1 MKLFGFASL
10 LLLTGLPLAADPI
23 SYVMISSSTTGA
35 LIRASGDFHSLTTI
49 APISNGT
56 GVGKDLNGD
65 YLVTTSKSLLRV
77 TPTGTVTA
85 IANAPTIPPT
95 GWVGVVTD
103 AQGNYIVVD
112 NVQHAVWRISPNGA
126 AVLKVANYTVM
137 NSPEQEDAN
146 ILLDPNGNYL
156 VLEDNGSVAQMFS
169 ITPAGGVTQITLSGA
184 AATATDGFTA
194 DGAGNYLFSSF
205 RDDSVFSVTPGG
217 IVSVFAHMGTQIC
230 CNLAGIARNPD
241 NGELSVPT
249 FGGSVLRI
257 NPNGNFVSTVAP
269 SGATLNHLQGIIV
282 ETYGALPHLTVG
294 NVWTTGFFV
303 VNTGNQPALFSISF
317 FDDSGNPLAI
327 PFGAPI
333 GTVST
338 YQGTV
343 PAAGMTYVEASD
355 PSASTPVSVWGLI
368 SSDPTVT
375 VQALFRRQTA
385 GTYYEAAVGA
395 TAGSF
400 GFTLPFDASTFVPT
414 GDALYT
420 GFAIA
425 NLDALNAAAVSCV
438 AADQNG
444 VVIPNGVPLPNISP
458 LGHYANYLF
467 SALAGIRGTLSCT
480 SSAKVAAIAI
490 RAIGTNAI
498 STLPVIGQ

>member
-1 MKLFGFASL
+1 MKLFGSAYFL
-10 LLLTGLPLAADPI
+10 LLAGLPLAADPI
-23 SYVMISSSTTGA
+23 SYVMISSSVPGA
-35 LIRASGDFHSLTTI
+35 LIRASNDFRSITTI

-56 GVGKDLNGD
+56 GVGKDLNGN
-65 YLVTTSKSLLRV
+65 YLVTTSNSLLRV
-77 TPTGTVTA
+77 TPTGTVTS

-95 GWVGVVTD
+95 GWIGVVTD
-103 AQGNYIVVD
+103 SQGNYIIVD
-112 NVQHAVWRISPNGA
+112 NAQHAVWRVSPSGLS
-126 AVLKVANYTVM
+126 VLKVANYTVTD
-137 NSPEQEDAN
+137 PGELEDAN
-146 ILLDPNGNYL
+146 ILLDPSGNYL

-169 ITPAGGVTQITLSGA
+169 ITPAGGVSQITLSGA
-184 AATATDGFTA
+184 AATGTDGFTS
-194 DGAGNYLFSSF
+194 DGAGNYLFASY

-217 IVSVFAHMGTQIC
+217 IVSVFSHVGTEIC
-230 CNLAGIARNPD
+230 CNLIGLARNPD
-241 NGELSVPT
+241 NGELVVPT
-249 FGGSVLRI
+249 FGGSVLHI

-269 SGATLNHLQGIIV
+269 AGSVLNHLQGIII
-282 ETYGALPHLTVG
+282 ETFGALPHLTVG

-303 VNTGNQPALFSISF
+303 ANTGNQPALFSISF

-327 PFGAPI
+327 QFAAPI
-333 GTVST
+333 GTVSI

-343 PAAGMTYVEASD
+343 PAGGMTYVEASN
-355 PSASTPVSVWGLI
+355 PSAPAPVAVWGLI

-375 VQALFRRQTA
+375 IQALFRRQTA

-400 GFTLPFDASTFVPT
+400 GFTLPFDATTFAPT
-414 GDALYT
+414 GDPLYT

-425 NLDALNAAAVSCV
+425 NLDSLNSAAVSCV

-444 VVIPNGVPLPNISP
+444 VTIPNGVPLPSISP

-467 SALAGIRGTLSCT
+467 SALTGLRGTLSCT
-480 SSAKVAAIAI
+480 SSTKVSALAI